1 MWNRKTKQYEV
12 RWLLYLRVVLV
23 YNIYEMWKNL
33 NVELQL
39 SKDKEL
45 NEIGS
50 EIYKMMRSFEHKAIA
65 KELWISPSTLS
76 QIFIKSRRT
85 TARIKF
91 DKFRLTMF
99 YWYLLKVRD
108 TMNSLLE
115 KIEKYLYN
123 N

>member
-1 MWNRKTKQYEV
+1 
-12 RWLLYLRVVLV
+12 
-23 YNIYEMWKNL
+23 MWKNL

-50 EIYKMMRSFEHKAIA
+50 EIYKIMRSFEYKVMA
-65 KELWISPSTLS
+65 KELWVSPSTLS
-76 QIFIKSRRT
+76 QILVNSRKT

-115 KIEKYLYN
+115 RIEKYLYN
-123 N
+123 K

>member
-1 MWNRKTKQYEV
+1 
-12 RWLLYLRVVLV
+12 
-23 YNIYEMWKNL
+23 MWKNL

-50 EIYKMMRSFEHKAIA
+50 VIYKMIRSFEYKAIA
-65 KELWISPSTLS
+65 NELWVSPSTLS
-76 QIFIKSRRT
+76 QIFINSRKT

-99 YWYLLKVRD
+99 YWYLLRVRD
-108 TMNSLLE
+108 TINSLLE
-115 KIEKYLYN
+115 RIEKYLYN